1 MSMLF
6 RSIWMFSKASE
17 TDGMIGY
24 KILSRLST
32 LLQLT
37 SVSFLVYRWFKST
50 FVPGVGSSGRMVF
63 RFFVVLNA
71 VFYIAIL
78 ATTRSDNEAHK
89 RADMVYRVNSTL
101 LTFCFVVIS
110 IATIV
115 YGNRLKKIIKGTQ
128 NEEIISV
135 ALPKI
140 AAVSWSLFVCFFLR
154 AICYTYTPVTGQ
166 YETPSDG
173 LDSVMYPILF
183 YQLPEIVPAIVVGWS
198 MLSDKNDN
206 GLKQRW
212 LRLWRNGPCGKKQ
225 GDEMDIV
232 IDDEIANIRTTEVIA
247 A

>member
-1 MSMLF
+1 
-6 RSIWMFSKASE
+6 
-17 TDGMIGY
+17 MIGY

-50 FVPGVGSSGRMVF
+50 FVPGVGSSGKFVF
-63 RFFVVLNA
+63 RFFLILNLI
-71 VFYIAIL
+71 FYVAIL
-78 ATTRSDNEAHK
+78 ATTRSGNEKHEK
-89 RADMVYRVNSTL
+89 ADLIYRVNSTL
-101 LTFCFVVIS
+101 LSFCFVVIS

-115 YGNRLKKIIKGTQ
+115 YGNRLKKIIKGTN
-128 NEEIISV
+128 NEDIISV

-198 MLSDKNDN
+198 MLSDRNEM

-212 LRLWRNGPCGKKQ
+212 LRLWRSLPFRGLLGGRNAE
-225 GDEMDIV
+225 EMDIV
-232 IDDEIANIRTTEVIA
+232 IDDEIGIRGTEVE
-247 A
+247 

>member
-1 MSMLF
+1 MQLPKFLPLLLVLLSHLPPSSAASDLDVPSVWVASSVIYIFCVIFLAYCHYENVFVLERTGPLYVLSPLMMSMLF
-6 RSIWMFSKASE
+6 RSIWMFSKAQE

-135 ALPKI
+135 ALPK
-140 AAVSWSLFVCFFLR
+140 VSGGERSGGER
-154 AICYTYTPVTGQ
+154 SESQ
-166 YETPSDG
+166 DG
-173 LDSVMYPILF
+173 
-183 YQLPEIVPAIVVGWS
+183 
-198 MLSDKNDN
+198 
-206 GLKQRW
+206 
-212 LRLWRNGPCGKKQ
+212 
-225 GDEMDIV
+225 
-232 IDDEIANIRTTEVIA
+232 
-247 A
+247 

>member
-1 MSMLF
+1 M
-6 RSIWMFSKASE
+6 W
-17 TDGMIGY
+17 
-24 KILSRLST
+24 
-32 LLQLT
+32 
-37 SVSFLVYRWFKST
+37 
-50 FVPGVGSSGRMVF
+50 
-63 RFFVVLNA
+63 
-71 VFYIAIL
+71 
-78 ATTRSDNEAHK
+78 
-89 RADMVYRVNSTL
+89 
-101 LTFCFVVIS
+101 
-110 IATIV
+110 
-115 YGNRLKKIIKGTQ
+115 
-128 NEEIISV
+128 
-135 ALPKI
+135 
-140 AAVSWSLFVCFFLR
+140 FFLR